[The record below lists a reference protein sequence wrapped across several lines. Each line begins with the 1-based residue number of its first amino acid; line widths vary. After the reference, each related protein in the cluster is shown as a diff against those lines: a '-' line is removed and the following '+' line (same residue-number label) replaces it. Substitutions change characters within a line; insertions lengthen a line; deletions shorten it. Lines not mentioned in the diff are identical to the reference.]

1 MCLIVPYTYISL
13 TFKDIQLIC
22 MFHVPIVHLK
32 SSFENKYL
40 IDLFSWYLLLAFF
53 MLATYLNLL
62 LILNTSPL
70 VYIGLIFFY
79 TFSEVFCFHCCLC
92 VGAVQLD
99 LSLVKKTFNL
109 FFVVFTSWISVPFIS
124 MSFYLLRLSLQHP
137 LTQNKINFKREK
149 RRLERKIPSWKL

>member
-1 MCLIVPYTYISL
+1 MPHCAIYLHFPHIQGHSAYLYVSCTYCTLEIFIWKQISNR
-13 TFKDIQLIC
+13 
-22 MFHVPIVHLK
+22 
-32 SSFENKYL
+32 SFL
-40 IDLFSWYLLLAFF
+40 MVLLAYF

-79 TFSEVFCFHCCLC
+79 TVSEVFCFHCCLC

-149 RRLERKIPSWKL
+149 RRLERKIPLWKL